1 MDGVRCR
8 YVSNDLQKDD
18 VWFKPQRQKYWNGS
32 DGNGRRETRRREEEE
47 EEEEEEEDENGEMGE
62 EKGKKVWEWLKG
74 SSIDV
79 GSSSEI
85 AKALLETH

>member
-1 MDGVRCR
+1 
-8 YVSNDLQKDD
+8 
-18 VWFKPQRQKYWNGS
+18 
-32 DGNGRRETRRREEEE
+32 
-47 EEEEEEEDENGEMGE
+47 MGE
-62 EKGKKVWEWLKG
+62 EKGKKVWEWFKG